1 MMRNKRSTIRT
12 DRCGY
17 WSGDIDYF
25 RGYMAVNEMT
35 TEEREKIL
43 KYNVGKMQFF
53 ELPTI
58 EKFFDINKLEPI
70 SSTRL
75 NKILKKYTPK

>member
-1 MMRNKRSTIRT
+1 MMRSKRSTIRT
-12 DRCGY
+12 DRRGY

-25 RGYMAVNEMT
+25 RGYESVNNMS

-53 ELPTI
+53 ELQTI
-58 EKFFDINKLEPI
+58 EKFFEINKFDPI
-70 SSTRL
+70 SNTRL